1 MSASPKRNHPT
12 EAKNETN
19 MNFTNEELT
28 AVHNKWNLMPEHPQ
42 AHLILELINDLRRER
57 ERVERLK
64 ADKG

>member
-1 MSASPKRNHPT
+1 M
-12 EAKNETN
+12 NETN
-19 MNFTNEELT
+19 MNFTNEELI